1 MNLNFLKLGNRHVYH
16 GDKKAV
22 IALRNIPAK
31 RLMLT
36 KVLAVL
42 KTVDVPG
49 ESQAQKK
56 QFFSKHDPFFM
67 TDQRIEE
74 IYNSLKKTFK

>member
-1 MNLNFLKLGNRHVYH
+1 MNLNFMRFGSKP
-16 GDKKAV
+16 KAV
-22 IALRNIPAK
+22 MFKNIPAK

-42 KTVDVPG
+42 KRVDVPG

-56 QFFSKHDPFFM
+56 QFFSKHDPFLM
-67 TDQRIEE
+67 TDKRVEE
-74 IYNSLKKTFK
+74 IYISLKKTFK